1 MWLPSDVV
9 RAVEEVARFYYVS
22 VVDTHRWNEHRR
34 EGELRL
40 LTGWAWTSKDGSSH
54 RQGFKTMT
62 VAYRDAWY
70 SLIQHR
76 EAPLSI
82 RRGRLRVVKGDVA
95 A

>member
-9 RAVEEVARFYYVS
+9 RAVEEVARFHYVA
-22 VVDTHRWNEHRR
+22 VADTRRWNEHKR

-40 LTGWAWTSKDGSSH
+40 LTGWAWTAKNGTAQ
-54 RQGFKTMT
+54 RQGFKTIT

-70 SLIQHR
+70 SLVQHR
-76 EAPLSI
+76 DAP
-82 RRGRLRVVKGDVA
+82 RLRRTVLKVVEREVA